1 MIKESIT
8 SFVVF
13 RYPKLSQTGLE
24 LALEVRTDS
33 LLSIVGQSH
42 ATVVPAIGAAPSPKP
57 GNCIRQRQNLPDV
70 RAKAAEIPN
79 ESCLLFIV

>member
-42 ATVVPAIGAAPSPKP
+42 ATLVPAIGAAPSP
-57 GNCIRQRQNLPDV
+57 CQRNNLPDL

-79 ESCLLFIV
+79 ESCLLFNV